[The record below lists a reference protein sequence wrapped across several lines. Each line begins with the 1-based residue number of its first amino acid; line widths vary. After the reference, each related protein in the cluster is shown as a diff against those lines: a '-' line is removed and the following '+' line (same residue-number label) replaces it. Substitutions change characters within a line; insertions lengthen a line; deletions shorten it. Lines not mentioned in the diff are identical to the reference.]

1 MEERDDILAL
11 TDEEGNEVNF
21 EIIDAVE
28 HEGKTYVLLTPAEA
42 GEEDE
47 VEVIMLRVEDDGEED
62 VLVTVDD
69 EDEFNTVAALFDQK
83 AEEYELEAEDGC
95 HCDCDGDCDCG
106 DNDCGHEG
114 CNCGCDHCH
123 E

>member
-1 MEERDDILAL
+1 MEERDDILTL

-28 HEGKTYVLLTPAEA
+28 NEGKTYVLLVPAEA
-42 GEEDE
+42 AEDDE
-47 VEVIMLRVEDDGEED
+47 VEVIMLRVEDNGEED

-69 EDEFNTVAALFDQK
+69 EDEFNAIAELFDKK
-83 AEEYELEAEDGC
+83 AEEYELAAEDG
-95 HCDCDGDCDCG
+95 
-106 DNDCGHEG
+106 CGHEG
-114 CNCGCDHCH
+114 CDCGCDHCH

>member
-21 EIIDAVE
+21 EIIDALE

-42 GEEDE
+42 GDEDE
-47 VEVIMLRVEDDGEED
+47 VEVVMLRVDDAGDED

-69 EDEFNTVAALFDQK
+69 EDEFNTVAALFDAK
-83 AEEYELEAEDGC
+83 AEEYDLAAVDGC
-95 HCDCDGDCDCG
+95 DCDCDCG
-106 DNDCGHEG
+106 DKECGHEG
-114 CNCGCDHCH
+114 CDCGCDHCH

>member
-28 HEGKTYVLLTPAEA
+28 RDGKTYVLLTPAEA

-47 VEVIMLRVEDDGEED
+47 VEVIMLRVDDDGDED

-69 EDEFNTVAALFDQK
+69 EDEFNAVAALFDQK

-95 HCDCDGDCDCG
+95 
-106 DNDCGHEG
+106 GHEG
-114 CNCGCDHCH
+114 CDCGCDHCH

>member
-42 GEEDE
+42 GEEEE
-47 VEVIMLRVEDDGEED
+47 VEVIMLRVEDDGDED

-95 HCDCDGDCDCG
+95 
-106 DNDCGHEG
+106 CGHEG
-114 CNCGCDHCH
+114 CDCGNEGCGHKDCDCGCGN
-123 E
+123 

>member
-28 HEGKTYVLLTPAEA
+28 NDGKTYVLLVPAEA

-95 HCDCDGDCDCG
+95 GHEGC
-106 DNDCGHEG
+106 DCGHEG
-114 CNCGCDHCH
+114 CGHEGCDCGCGCND
-123 E
+123 

>member
-11 TDEEGNEVNF
+11 NDEEGNEVNF

-28 HEGKTYVLLTPAEA
+28 YEGKTYVLLTPAEA

-47 VEVIMLRVEDDGEED
+47 VEVIMLRVDDAGDED
-62 VLVTVDD
+62 VLVSVDD
-69 EDEFNTVAALFDQK
+69 EEEFNAVAALFDQK

-95 HCDCDGDCDCG
+95 GHHGCDCG
-106 DNDCGHEG
+106 
-114 CNCGCDHCH
+114 CDYCH

>member
-21 EIIDAVE
+21 TIIDAVE
-28 HEGKTYVLLTPAEA
+28 HEGKTYVLLTPAEETD
-42 GEEDE
+42 GEE

-69 EDEFNTVAALFDQK
+69 ENEFNTIAALFDQK
-83 AEEYELEAEDGC
+83 AEEYDLQAEDG
-95 HCDCDGDCDCG
+95 
-106 DNDCGHEG
+106 CGHEG
-114 CNCGCDHCH
+114 CDCGCGHCH
-123 E
+123 HDDEKEDEE